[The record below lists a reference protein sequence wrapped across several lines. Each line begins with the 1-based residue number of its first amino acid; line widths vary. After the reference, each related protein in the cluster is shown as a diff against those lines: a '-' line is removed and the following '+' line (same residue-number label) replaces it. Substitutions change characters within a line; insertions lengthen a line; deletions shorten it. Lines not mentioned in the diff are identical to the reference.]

1 VSELPDRVRRAFD
14 SHGSFE
20 PTADGTAGGAGAAS
34 YRDVTSPFD
43 ASVTAFADP
52 SSVPGSD
59 GTAADPDAGTEPG
72 PIQEAPDGA
81 VGYRVRFEAPTLA
94 AVAADEVA
102 PVVDDGWFD
111 TFRRRVADVGAV
123 TRADHDLA
131 PSVTRAGETV
141 SVTVAYDDLDP
152 TRAADDAAAFVD
164 FLEGTYLQG
173 VVPGYEYDDPVAS
186 LLHEARQRGTE
197 SETDS
202 GTDGTTN
209 DDSDGT
215 TSSLR
220 GGGSLRGN

>member
-1 VSELPDRVRRAFD
+1 MSELPDRVRRAFD

-20 PTADGTAGGAGAAS
+20 PAADGATDAGGTTS

-43 ASVTAFADP
+43 ASVTAYADP
-52 SSVPGSD
+52 SAVPTSD
-59 GTAADPDAGTEPG
+59 GTTAGADPDG
-72 PIQEAPDGA
+72 EATLEARDGA
-81 VGYRVRFEAPTLA
+81 VGYRVTFEAPTLA

-111 TFRRRVADVGAV
+111 TFRRRVADVGAI

-131 PSVTRAGETV
+131 PSVGRDDGTV
-141 SVTVAYDDLDP
+141 SVTVAYADLDP

-186 LLHEARQRGTE
+186 LLHEARQRG
-197 SETDS
+197 S
-202 GTDGTTN
+202 GSGSTSAGEPNDGG
-209 DDSDGT
+209 DPDEDA
-215 TSSLR
+215 SSLR